1 MNFYFDYKNV
11 ELLYN
16 INRGGSMSYIKDF
29 ITIIQSVEN
38 DNTYKTAWAHAILE
52 CINNEEYEIQG
63 NTYIVYHY
71 ELVQKLMKYYWNQ
84 IGFFELSQGPSSIL
98 EARIKEINNDFKD
111 NTGIYYPVWYDKIEN
126 FLKRNPIRFERQ
138 VKKFITIVNKGVAA
152 KFEKI
157 DSKTKM
163 EIYDLDTKLKC
174 IRFSE
179 EQINLLKENSYL
191 LEDIIDFKWVEILEK
206 NNKTPNIIK
215 KVQGSKEYR
224 FKRQNLIKY
233 RNVLL
238 EHYHLDGFKDF
249 YTGKPVHVDDIS
261 LEHVIPFDFI
271 YSCDIW
277 NLIIVSK
284 ETSKNR
290 RGKVPT
296 DQEIEKLNKRNADLY
311 VAIKDTHLK
320 VRFDLEKAQEEHL
333 INRYYIDLKG

>member
-1 MNFYFDYKNV
+1 
-11 ELLYN
+11 
-16 INRGGSMSYIKDF
+16 MSYIKDF
-29 ITIIQSVEN
+29 ITVIQNVEN

-63 NTYIVYHY
+63 DSYTIYHY
-71 ELVQKLMKYYWNQ
+71 ELVQKVMKYYWNQ
-84 IGFFELSQGPSSIL
+84 IGFFKLSQGPSSIL
-98 EARIKEINNDFKD
+98 EARIDEIDKDFKD
-111 NTGIYYPVWYDKIEN
+111 NMKIYYPVWYDKVET

-157 DSKTKM
+157 DSRNRV

-174 IRFSE
+174 LRFTE
-179 EQINLLKENSYL
+179 EQINLLKENTYL
-191 LEDIIDFKWVEILEK
+191 LQDIIDFKWVEILEE
-206 NNKTPNIIK
+206 NNKAPNIIK

-224 FKRQNLIKY
+224 FKRQNLVKY

-238 EHYHLDGFKDF
+238 EYYHLDGSKDF
-249 YTGKPVHVDDIS
+249 YTGQPVSINEIS
-261 LEHVIPFDFI
+261 LEHVIPYDFI

-277 NLIIVSK
+277 NIIIVSK
-284 ETSKNR
+284 ETAKNR

-296 DQEIEKLNKRNADLY
+296 DQDIAKLNKRNEDLY
-311 VAIKDTHLK
+311 NAIKDTHLK
-320 VRFDLEKAQEEHL
+320 VRFDLEKALEEHL